1 LMSTFTRSP
10 ETLSMNA
17 LSVLLIGPYE
27 ERRQK
32 LSKLLAGPQANVVKE
47 FAEYPSLDDLSQILD
62 GNCDVVVMDL
72 DTNPEQAL
80 DLVESICST
89 DGSVTV
95 MVYSSQADPELLMRC
110 MRAGAREF
118 LAEPMQPSTVAE
130 ALVRASARRQE
141 VRRPKKVAGKL
152 FTFVGAK
159 GGSGV
164 TTIASNFA
172 IALAKECGKS
182 VVLVDLDLQLGDA
195 ALGLGISSQFS
206 VLDALQN
213 VSRLDSDLLSS
224 MLAKH
229 SSGLTVLAAP
239 DKYTAAHAP
248 QDSLEKLLNILRG
261 DFPYVVVDLG
271 SGLTQNYRALFEMA
285 DLVYLVAQVN
295 VPELR
300 NAHRLVSEYFNSVE
314 ESKLEVV
321 LNRFLPR
328 GMEIDE
334 NSINKALLR
343 PAKWKVPNDY
353 QAVRRAQNT
362 ASPLALEDTPISR
375 AIYEIARAAC
385 GRSLSPGKKKK
396 FGLFG

>member
-1 LMSTFTRSP
+1 
-10 ETLSMNA
+10 
-17 LSVLLIGPYE
+17 
-27 ERRQK
+27 
-32 LSKLLAGPQANVVKE
+32 
-47 FAEYPSLDDLSQILD
+47 
-62 GNCDVVVMDL
+62 
-72 DTNPEQAL
+72 
-80 DLVESICST
+80 
-89 DGSVTV
+89 VTV

-118 LAEPMQPSTVAE
+118 LAEPMQASTVAE

-141 VRRPKKVAGKL
+141 VRRPRKAAGKM
-152 FTFVGAK
+152 FAFVGAK

-172 IALAKECGKS
+172 IALAKECGEKS

-213 VSRLDSDLLSS
+213 VNRLDSDLLSS

-239 DKYTAAHAP
+239 DKYSAVRAP
-248 QDSLEKLLNILRG
+248 QDSLDKLLNILRG

-271 SGLTQNYRALFEMA
+271 SSLTQNYKALFEMA
-285 DLVYLVAQVN
+285 DMVYLIAQVN

-300 NAHRLVSEYFNSVE
+300 NAHRLVSEYFSSADG
-314 ESKLEVV
+314 SKLEVV
-321 LNRFLPR
+321 LNRFLSR

-334 NSINKALLR
+334 SSINKALLR

-375 AIYEIARAAC
+375 VLFDMARAAC
-385 GRSLSPGKKKK
+385 GHTLSPGKKKR